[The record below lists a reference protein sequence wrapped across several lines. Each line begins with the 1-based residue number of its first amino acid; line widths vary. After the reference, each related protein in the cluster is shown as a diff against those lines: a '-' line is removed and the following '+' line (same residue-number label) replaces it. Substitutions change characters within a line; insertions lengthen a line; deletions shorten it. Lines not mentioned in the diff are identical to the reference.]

1 MKEKKMSAEDMV
13 SAVGRFWL
21 SSSLQDSNERV
32 VDVEKCKA
40 GESFLCAGG
49 IKSRFIV
56 SEVSKV
62 EGGYAFK
69 ICSMVLSEVTF
80 FLSHQPRLHG
90 RESLS

>member
-1 MKEKKMSAEDMV
+1 MGAEDMV
-13 SAVGRFWL
+13 SAVGKFWL
-21 SSSLQDSNERV
+21 SSSLQDSDERV

-40 GESFLCAGG
+40 GESLLCAGG
-49 IKSRFIV
+49 IRSQFIV
-56 SEVSKV
+56 SEVLKV

-80 FLSHQPRLHG
+80 FLSYKPRLHG